1 MENNFTA
8 IIKKVNNYYVGFV
21 AELPGANSQGKTI
34 EETRENLK
42 EAITMVLQANREISE
57 SSLDGSEI
65 RERIEINT

>member
-8 IIKKVNNYYVGFV
+8 IIKKINNYYVGFV

-42 EAITMVLQANREISE
+42 EAIIMVLQANREISE
-57 SSLDGSEI
+57 SSLDGGEI

>member
-42 EAITMVLQANREISE
+42 EAITMVLQANREIAE
-57 SSLDGSEI
+57 SSLDGTEI
-65 RERIEINT
+65 RERIEIND